1 MRARNEVGVAE
12 LTEAEAQFLR
22 DPNYAVV
29 AALRDDGS
37 PHQTVIWIDWD
48 GEHVLL
54 NLNQQRA
61 KLGYLRDDPR
71 LSVLTLHRDDPYRWL
86 AIDGE
91 VVEITTDGAYAH
103 IVRQAGVY
111 RGRAEY
117 PLKPGEERVLVKVR
131 PLRVEP
137 YGLG

>member
-1 MRARNEVGVAE
+1 MVQ
-12 LTEAEAQFLR
+12 LTAAQAQFLR

-29 AALRDDGS
+29 AVLRRDGS

-54 NLNQQRA
+54 NLNQERA
-61 KLGYLRDDPR
+61 KLAYLRQDPR
-71 LSVLTLHRDDPYRWL
+71 LSVLTIHRQDPYQWL
-86 AIDGE
+86 GIDGE
-91 VVEITTDGAYAH
+91 VAEITTDGAYEH

-111 RGRAEY
+111 RGREEY

-131 PLRVEP
+131 PLAVEP
-137 YGLG
+137 YGLSG

>member
-1 MRARNEVGVAE
+1 MTE
-12 LTEAEAQFLR
+12 LTDVEAQFLR
-22 DPNYAVV
+22 EPNYAVV

-61 KLGYLRDDPR
+61 KLEYLRDDPR

-91 VVEITTDGAYAH
+91 VVEITTDGAYEH
-103 IVRQAGVY
+103 IVHQAGVY

>member
-1 MRARNEVGVAE
+1 MTKTTMTT
-12 LTEAEAQFLR
+12 LTEAQARFLQE
-22 DPNYAVV
+22 PNYAVV

-54 NLNQQRA
+54 NLNQERA
-61 KLGYLRDDPR
+61 KLRYLRADPR
-71 LSVLTLHRDDPYRWL
+71 VSLLVIHRENPYQWL
-86 AIDGE
+86 GIDAE
-91 VVEITTDGAYAH
+91 VVEITTDSAYEH

-111 RGRAEY
+111 LGRDGY

-137 YGLG
+137 YGFDD

>member
-1 MRARNEVGVAE
+1 MTE
-12 LTEAEAQFLR
+12 LTDVEAQFLR

-61 KLGYLRDDPR
+61 KLEYLRDDPR

-91 VVEITTDGAYAH
+91 VVEITTDGAYEH
-103 IVRQAGVY
+103 IVHQAGVY

>member
-1 MRARNEVGVAE
+1 MAE
-12 LTEAEAQFLR
+12 LTEVEAQFLR

-61 KLGYLRDDPR
+61 KLEYLRDDPR

-86 AIDGE
+86 AVDGE
-91 VVEITTDGAYAH
+91 VVEITTDGAYEH

>member
-1 MRARNEVGVAE
+1 VAS
-12 LTEAEAQFLR
+12 LTEEQAAFLR
-22 DPNYAVV
+22 GPNYAVV
-29 AALRDDGS
+29 AALREDGS

-54 NLNQQRA
+54 NLNRQRA
-61 KLGYLRDDPR
+61 KLQYLRDEPR
-71 LSVLTLHRDDPYRWL
+71 LSVLTIDRDDPYRWL

-91 VVEITTDGAYAH
+91 VTEITTDGAYEH

-111 RGRAEY
+111 RGREEY

>member
-1 MRARNEVGVAE
+1 MPKTTT
-12 LTEAEAQFLR
+12 LTEAQGRFLQE
-22 DPNYAVV
+22 PNYAVV

-54 NLNQQRA
+54 NLNQERA
-61 KLGYLRDDPR
+61 KLRYLGDDPR
-71 LSVLTLHRDDPYRWL
+71 VSLLVLHREDPYRWL
-86 AIDGE
+86 GIDGK
-91 VVEITTDGAYAH
+91 VAEITTEGAYEH
-103 IVRQAGVY
+103 IVHQAGVY

-131 PLRVEP
+131 PLQVRP
-137 YGLG
+137 YGFES